1 MSTVLTQ
8 KEQEELDEL
17 YRYDPD
23 TEAWWNR

>member
-1 MSTVLTQ
+1 MSTVFTQ

-17 YRYDPD
+17 YRYEPD

>member
-17 YRYDPD
+17 YRFDPD